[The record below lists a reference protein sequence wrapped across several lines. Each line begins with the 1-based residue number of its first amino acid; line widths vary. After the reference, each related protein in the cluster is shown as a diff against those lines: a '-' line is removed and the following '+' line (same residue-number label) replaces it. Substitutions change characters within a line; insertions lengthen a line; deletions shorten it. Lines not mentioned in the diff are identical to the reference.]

1 MTRTNAP
8 DRGTNIRGEEG
19 TVTVTTAIRA
29 LGAGLAPVRLRPRA
43 PTFAQGPTAA
53 ATMMLRIPRVIDTT
67 VAQTAAV
74 SVTKQTEDPPANVT
88 IATPTSHARL
98 LPHGLLWTM
107 GTARTVV
114 RV

>member
-8 DRGTNIRGEEG
+8 DRGTNTRGEEG

-29 LGAGLAPVRLRPRA
+29 LGAGLAPVRLRPHA

-53 ATMMLRIPRVIDTT
+53 ATKMLRIPRVIDIT
-67 VAQTAAV
+67 VAKIVAV
-74 SVTKQTEDPPANVT
+74 SVTKQMEDPPANVT
-88 IATPTSHARL
+88 IAALTSHAHL
-98 LPHGLLWTM
+98 PPHGLLWTM
-107 GTARTVV
+107 GTTRIVV